1 MLTIRLETSPPTNSI
16 SSFVDN
22 PYVAVVGGTY
32 RGSAGILV
40 KETDCR
46 YKIRLSTGR
55 EVYFKK
61 ENVKFDE
68 VRRKVSNSPVHLPA
82 LVIGGTYR
90 GSAGFLVK
98 ETDFQYKIR
107 LSTGREVYLKKTN
120 VKVQLDGDSGDVAKQ
135 LLKIQYHIDCLMD
148 FFKQLDVT
156 RFA

>member
-1 MLTIRLETSPPTNSI
+1 MLTIQLETSPPTNSI

-46 YKIRLSTGR
+46 YKIRP
-55 EVYFKK
+55 EVSLKK

-82 LVIGGTYR
+82 LVVGGTYR
-90 GSAGFLVK
+90 GSVGFLVK
-98 ETDFQYKIR
+98 ETDCRYKIC
-107 LSTGREVYLKKTN
+107 LSTGREVYFKKTN

-148 FFKQLDVT
+148 FF
-156 RFA
+156 

>member
-55 EVYFKK
+55 EVY
-61 ENVKFDE
+61 
-68 VRRKVSNSPVHLPA
+68 
-82 LVIGGTYR
+82 
-90 GSAGFLVK
+90 
-98 ETDFQYKIR
+98 
-107 LSTGREVYLKKTN
+107 LKKTN

-156 RFA
+156 RLA

>member
-1 MLTIRLETSPPTNSI
+1 MLTIQLETSPSTNSI

-32 RGSAGILV
+32 RGSAGFLV
-40 KETDCR
+40 KETGCR

-55 EVYFKK
+55 EVYLKK

-82 LVIGGTYR
+82 LVVGGTYR

-98 ETDFQYKIR
+98 ETGCRYKIR
-107 LSTGREVYLKKTN
+107 LSTGREVY
-120 VKVQLDGDSGDVAKQ
+120 
-135 LLKIQYHIDCLMD
+135 
-148 FFKQLDVT
+148 
-156 RFA
+156 